1 MGIDLAII
9 DIKAGFEELRL
20 IMAQISRDA
29 LSGGCDKLA
38 LALLDVSQP
47 LSEEFP
53 APLRLFD
60 GQAALLKLIGDR
72 EQVNLLFLTC
82 GGGPT

>member
-1 MGIDLAII
+1 MAIV
-9 DIKAGFEELRL
+9 DIKAGFEEFRL
-20 IMAQISRDA
+20 IVAQIRRDT
-29 LSGGCDKLA
+29 LSSGCDELA
-38 LALLDVSQP
+38 LALLDISQP

-60 GQAALLKLIGDR
+60 GQTALLKLIGDR
-72 EQVNLLFLTC
+72 KQVNLLFLTC